1 MVTGMTAVYVPYWV
15 FSGQTFTYWTSDTSQ
30 TPPGSR
36 SGWYPVSGEHRGN
49 YSGVLIGASGV
60 LTPSETASL
69 CPFELSAGVP
79 PEQVD
84 LNNVVY
90 EQFRVQRKYA
100 RPLAQQGLESL
111 EAQACQQ
118 YVPGNCRNMKVNVRV
133 ENLAAEPVLLPV
145 YIMAYQYR
153 QKVYRFLVNGH
164 STYEF
169 KRDTAYTHLRIDG
182 LFFGVLLAYF
192 QQFHRSCCLAL
203 DCWSASA
210 ACLAAAAPAATA
222 CADWGDVQ
230 PARW

>member
-1 MVTGMTAVYVPYWV
+1 L
-15 FSGQTFTYWTSDTSQ
+15 
-30 TPPGSR
+30 
-36 SGWYPVSGEHRGN
+36 SGEHQGN

-118 YVPGNCRNMKVNVRV
+118 FVPGNCRNMKVNVRV
-133 ENLAAEPVLLPV
+133 QNLAAEPVLLPV

-153 QKVYRFLVNGH
+153 KQVYRFLVNGQTGRH
-164 STYEF
+164 SG
-169 KRDTAYTHLRIDG
+169 TAPISYQKIAAVIGGALLVLI
-182 LFFGVLLAYF
+182 LLLLCMGVIGNVAG
-192 QQFHRSCCLAL
+192 R
-203 DCWSASA
+203 
-210 ACLAAAAPAATA
+210 
-222 CADWGDVQ
+222 
-230 PARW
+230 